1 MFNMVELEI
10 LENATLTKF
19 GSCKIVNL
27 QELNLP
33 YDKLIFR
40 FNLNGIL
47 QNDYFDTR
55 YNNVDELPSDCSLY
69 VEVQSALKNLL
80 DR

>member
-1 MFNMVELEI
+1 MVELEI

>member
-1 MFNMVELEI
+1 MVELEI
-10 LENATLTKF
+10 LENATLTRF
-19 GSCKIVNL
+19 GSCKIINL

-55 YNNVDELPSDCSLY
+55 YNNVDELPSDCPLY
-69 VEVQSALKNLL
+69 IEVQSALKELL
-80 DR
+80 DC

>member
-1 MFNMVELEI
+1 MVELEI
-10 LENATLTKF
+10 LENASLTKF
-19 GSCKIVNL
+19 GSCKIINL

>member
-1 MFNMVELEI
+1 MSNMVELEI

-27 QELNLP
+27 QELDLP

-80 DR
+80 ER

>member
-1 MFNMVELEI
+1 MVELEI

-55 YNNVDELPSDCSLY
+55 YNNVDELPSDCPLY
-69 VEVQSALKNLL
+69 FEVQSALKNLL
-80 DR
+80 ER

>member
-1 MFNMVELEI
+1 MVELEI

-27 QELNLP
+27 QELDLP

-80 DR
+80 EC

>member
-1 MFNMVELEI
+1 MIELEI
-10 LENATLTKF
+10 LENATLTRF
-19 GSCKIVNL
+19 GSCKIINL

-33 YDKLIFR
+33 YDKLVFR

-55 YNNVDELPSDCSLY
+55 YNITDDLPSDCPLY
-69 VEVQSALKNLL
+69 VEVQAALKDLL
-80 DR
+80 D

>member
-1 MFNMVELEI
+1 MVDLEI

-19 GSCKIVNL
+19 GSCKIINL
-27 QELNLP
+27 KDLNLP
-33 YDKLIFR
+33 YDKLLFR
-40 FNLNGIL
+40 FDLNGNL

-55 YNNVDELPSDCSLY
+55 YNNVDELPSDCLLY

-80 DR
+80 ER

>member
-1 MFNMVELEI
+1 MVELEI

-27 QELNLP
+27 QELDLP

-47 QNDYFDTR
+47 QNDYFDIR
-55 YNNVDELPSDCSLY
+55 YNNVDELPSDCPLY

-80 DR
+80 ER

>member
-19 GSCKIVNL
+19 GSCKIINL
-27 QELNLP
+27 QELDLP
-33 YDKLIFR
+33 YDNLIFR

-55 YNNVDELPSDCSLY
+55 YNNVDELPSNCPLY
-69 VEVQSALKNLL
+69 VEVQSALNELL
-80 DR
+80 

>member
-1 MFNMVELEI
+1 MVELEI

-80 DR
+80 ER

>member
-1 MFNMVELEI
+1 MVELEI

-19 GSCKIVNL
+19 GSCKIINL

-33 YDKLIFR
+33 YDKLVFR

-47 QNDYFDTR
+47 QNDYFDIR
-55 YNNVDELPSDCSLY
+55 YNNIDELPSDCPLY
-69 VEVQSALKNLL
+69 IEVQAALKDLL
-80 DR
+80 D

>member
-1 MFNMVELEI
+1 MVELEI
-10 LENATLTKF
+10 LENATLTRF
-19 GSCKIVNL
+19 GSCKIINL

-33 YDKLIFR
+33 YDKLVFR

-55 YNNVDELPSDCSLY
+55 YNTTDDLPSDCPLFI
-69 VEVQSALKNLL
+69 EVQEALKDLL
-80 DR
+80 D

>member
-1 MFNMVELEI
+1 MVELEI

-19 GSCKIVNL
+19 GSCKIINL
-27 QELNLP
+27 HELNLP
-33 YDKLIFR
+33 YDKLVFR

-55 YNNVDELPSDCSLY
+55 YNNVDELPSDCLLY
-69 VEVQSALKNLL
+69 VEVQAALNKLL
-80 DR
+80 ER

>member
-1 MFNMVELEI
+1 MVELEI

-69 VEVQSALKNLL
+69 VEVQSALNELL
-80 DR
+80 

>member
-1 MFNMVELEI
+1 MVELEI

-19 GSCKIVNL
+19 GSCKIINL
-27 QELNLP
+27 EELNLP
-33 YDKLIFR
+33 YDKLVFR

-55 YNNVDELPSDCSLY
+55 YNNVDELPSDCLLY
-69 VEVQSALKNLL
+69 VEVQFALNKLL
-80 DR
+80 ER